1 MSLLRSY
8 ERATKPTAGPAPG
21 AKALMSWFL
30 ANFASRGGKNLGIY
44 NNRTVAGSSTTSL
57 HAEGRACDL
66 GINPHGAKW
75 GTELAEQLRL
85 SSAELG
91 VQCLIWNG
99 RIWSGAYPDAGWRVH
114 TGTNAHVDHIHLELT
129 RAAAASLTVQK
140 IQAVFQSAAARRMAA
155 LVVASAEDEMTPAQ
169 LNMLRQDIGFA
180 RDQIM
185 TALGVPDPV
194 NAPNKLTPD
203 ELAAIAVARRVDVG
217 FARDQILA
225 KLAEPVPRPPDGD
238 QLAAIVRTLEDLG
251 RRVAALESKA
261 AP

>member
-1 MSLLRSY
+1 
-8 ERATKPTAGPAPG
+8 
-21 AKALMSWFL
+21 MSWFL
-30 ANFASRGGKNLGIY
+30 ANFAARGGKNLGIY

-66 GINPHGAKW
+66 GVDPHGAQW

-85 SSAELG
+85 NSAELG

-99 RIWSGAYPDAGWRVH
+99 RIWSGAYPDAGWRVYR
-114 TGTNAHVDHIHLELT
+114 GRAAHVDHIHLELT

-140 IQAVFQSAAARRMAA
+140 IQAVLAPATALRAVARPAAP
-155 LVVASAEDEMTPAQ
+155 VEDEMTPAQ
-169 LNMLRQDIGFA
+169 LELLRRDIGFA

-185 TALGVPDPV
+185 TALGVHDPV

-225 KLAEPVPRPPDGD
+225 KLAEPVPGPQPPDGD

>member
-1 MSLLRSY
+1 MTLLRSY
-8 ERATKPTAGPAPG
+8 GRATKPTAGPAPG
-21 AKALMSWFL
+21 AKAFMQWVL
-30 ANFASRGGKNLGIY
+30 ANFAVRGGKNLGIY
-44 NNRTVAGSSTTSL
+44 VVRTVAGSSTTSL

-66 GINPHGAKW
+66 GINPHGAQW
-75 GTELAEQLRL
+75 GTEFAEQLRL
-85 SSAELG
+85 NSAELG
-91 VQCLIWNG
+91 VQCVIWNG
-99 RIWSGAYPDAGWRVH
+99 RIWSGAYPDAGWRAY
-114 TGTNAHVDHIHLELT
+114 TGTNAHVDHIHCELT
-129 RAAAASLTVQK
+129 RAAAKTLTAQR
-140 IQAVFQSAAARRMAA
+140 IQAVLRPTALRAAAPPAA
-155 LVVASAEDEMTPAQ
+155 PAEDEMTPAQ

-185 TALGVPDPV
+185 TALGVHDPV

-225 KLAEPVPRPPDGD
+225 KLAEPVPAPEQGD